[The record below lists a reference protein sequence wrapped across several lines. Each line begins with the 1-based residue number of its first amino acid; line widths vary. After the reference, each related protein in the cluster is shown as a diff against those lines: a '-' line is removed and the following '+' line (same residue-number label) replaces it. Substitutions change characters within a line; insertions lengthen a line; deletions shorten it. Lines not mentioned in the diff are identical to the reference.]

1 MKILHV
7 TNNYPSTKFPIFGIF
22 VKEQIDSLNSI
33 GITNDLHF
41 CNGFE
46 KGRIEYLKSILE
58 LRKKLKTNQYDI
70 IHCHHALSALLLL
83 LTFQSKQNKV
93 ITSYQND
100 PKNEH
105 GLFLF
110 QLLKYRFKNF
120 IFKNNSMYIS
130 KLHGNGYYLPNG
142 VDTDFFSPTD
152 KTLAKNKLGL
162 DIDTTYILF
171 VSSNK
176 LRHQKR
182 LDRFEKV
189 ITLLKEKST
198 DKKIEPIILSNV
210 NRELMPFYFNAAS
223 LHLLTSDFEGSP
235 NSVKESMACNTP
247 VVSTPVGNVRDIIK
261 GADNCF
267 VSKSFQVNEL
277 VILCEKALNKSGNPR
292 NIIISN
298 KLDIQS
304 VANNLKGIYLK
315 IINNKKIISHLYK

>member
-1 MKILHV
+1 MRVLHV
-7 TNNYPSTKFPIFGIF
+7 SNNYPSIKFPIFGIF
-22 VKEQIDSLNSI
+22 VKEQIDSLNNI

-58 LRKKLKTNQYDI
+58 LRKILKTNQYDI

-83 LTFQSKQNKV
+83 LTFYTKQNNV
-93 ITSYQND
+93 IVSYQND

-105 GLFLF
+105 GTILF

-120 IFKNNSMYIS
+120 IFKNNSKYIS

-142 VDTDFFSPTD
+142 VNTDFFSPMD

-162 DIDTTYILF
+162 DINTKYILF
-171 VSSNK
+171 ISSNK
-176 LRHQKR
+176 LRNQKR
-182 LDRFEKV
+182 LDRFKKV

-198 DKKIEPIILSNV
+198 DKKIEPIILTNV

-247 VVSTPVGNVRDIIK
+247 VVSTPVGNVTDIIK
-261 GADNCF
+261 GADNSF
-267 VSKSFQVNEL
+267 VSKSFEANEL
-277 VILCEKALNKSGNPR
+277 AILCEKALNISGNSR

-304 VANNLKGIYLK
+304 VAIKLKRIYAGIIKKNEEKNL
-315 IINNKKIISHLYK
+315 

>member
-1 MKILHV
+1 MTIMKVLHV
-7 TNNYPSTKFPIFGIF
+7 SNNYPSKKFPIFGIF

-58 LRKKLKTNQYDI
+58 LRKILKTNQYDI

-83 LTFQSKQNKV
+83 LTFHTKQNNV
-93 ITSYQND
+93 IISYQND
-100 PKNEH
+100 PQNEH
-105 GLFLF
+105 GIILFR
-110 QLLKYRFKNF
+110 LLKYRFKNF
-120 IFKNNSMYIS
+120 IFKNNSKYLS
-130 KLHGNGYYLPNG
+130 KLNGNGYYLPNG
-142 VDTDFFSPTD
+142 VDTDFFKPME

-162 DIDTTYILF
+162 DINTTYILF

-182 LDRFEKV
+182 LDRFEKI

-198 DKKIEPIILSNV
+198 DKKIEPIILTNV

-247 VVSTPVGNVRDIIK
+247 VVSTPVG
-261 GADNCF
+261 ADNCF
-267 VSKSFQVNEL
+267 VSKSFEANEL
-277 VILCEKALNKSGNPR
+277 AILCEKALNISGNSR

-298 KLDIQS
+298 KLDMQS
-304 VANNLKGIYLK
+304 VADKLKGIYTE
-315 IINNKKIISHLYK
+315 IIKRNQEKNHNIS